1 MFFRAPPQG
10 RLSSFPSQSSP
21 SLARM
26 TALKALE
33 VRGHRHILDFVVFLM
48 PWLQSQA
55 QSHVLIQPPA
65 SSPGREGGSALSISS
80 PTETPRPVLGPS
92 RLRAELQ
99 GWRADPTRARDGT
112 PSLGWQRRPGRL
124 ELSAT
129 PHLLGLWFWSELGP
143 GVKPRGSGFPGGPSP
158 VGPTGGRAE
167 LQTPREKEALSH
179 LSPKTKR
186 PVAEQPL
193 PRRALRDRGAES
205 SWPGKGAPS
214 RELGARR
221 PGRGMQPLTGTCTLQ
236 DGDPPENGLKRP

>member
-1 MFFRAPPQG
+1 M
-10 RLSSFPSQSSP
+10 SSFPSQSSP
-21 SLARM
+21 SLARI

-33 VRGHRHILDFVVFLM
+33 VRGHRHILDFVVYDALA
-48 PWLQSQA
+48 SE
-55 QSHVLIQPPA
+55 
-65 SSPGREGGSALSISS
+65 SSPESCSHPTSGSEPGERGREGGRVRALSISS

>member
-92 RLRAELQ
+92 SLRAELQ
-99 GWRADPTRARDGT
+99 GRRENLTRAQDGP
-112 PSLGWQRRPGRL
+112 PSLGWPRRCERM
-124 ELSAT
+124 ELST
-129 PHLLGLWFWSELGP
+129 HRHLLDFAILD
-143 GVKPRGSGFPGGPSP
+143 
-158 VGPTGGRAE
+158 
-167 LQTPREKEALSH
+167 ALAS
-179 LSPKTKR
+179 
-186 PVAEQPL
+186 
-193 PRRALRDRGAES
+193 ES
-205 SWPGKGAPS
+205 SPESCSLARFELHSCPGEMHTAWACHF
-214 RELGARR
+214 E
-221 PGRGMQPLTGTCTLQ
+221 
-236 DGDPPENGLKRP
+236 